1 MMLFLIV
8 TLLPILVF
16 VYRQSEQALSLEVKT
31 HANELL
37 KAIQMTIEEATGTD
51 EIIDMSHI
59 NAYLRSLNMKGINE
73 VSIVNNANKVVASTN
88 QSHVGSV
95 LTGEEKRAATG
106 SESENGGA
114 SLKKEKVIGILSEDE
129 KGAYN
134 FIFPVVARDIRFG
147 YILLN
152 INSEVFSGFLRVR
165 AIKRL
170 EAVLLVFFIGI
181 IIACFLSR
189 HYTRPIKMLAQSAM
203 MVASGNFDQ
212 KVEGKGGDEMG
223 QLFESFNFMVERLRE
238 SRNYEKRLR
247 EAEHLAG
254 LGQLSRNIAH
264 EIRNPLNF
272 MNLSIAHIDEKY
284 RPEDP
289 GRQERFDA
297 LVGGIKLEIQR
308 LNKLVS
314 DYLDYSK
321 PIRLNLQKVE
331 IERLVDEIID
341 LIRARA
347 EKEGISIVKEYHTGN
362 ELEMDK
368 DLIKSCILNI
378 VSNAFQ
384 AMSTSGKKKVLSLKT
399 ETAGDRLILSIA
411 DSGGGVP
418 AANLPKIFDP
428 FFSTKP
434 DGLGLGLSITKR
446 ITEEHGGD
454 IEFRSTEGEGS
465 EVRLLL
471 PMAQKGTE

>member
-1 MMLFLIV
+1 MLFLIV

-16 VYRQSEQALSLEVKT
+16 VYRQSEQALSMEVKT
-31 HANELL
+31 HANELIE
-37 KAIQMTIEEATGTD
+37 AVQMTIEEATGTD
-51 EIIDMSHI
+51 DIIDMSHI
-59 NAYLRSLNMKGINE
+59 NAYLRSLNLKGINE
-73 VSIVNNANKVVASTN
+73 VSIINSANKVVASTN
-88 QSHVGSV
+88 PSHVGSV
-95 LTGEEKRAATG
+95 LTEEEKRAATESG
-106 SESENGGA
+106 SEKGGDPR
-114 SLKKEKVIGILSEDE
+114 KKEKVMGILSEDKE
-129 KGAYN
+129 GAYN
-134 FIFPVVARDIRFG
+134 FILPVVARDIRFG

-181 IIACFLSR
+181 IIAYFLSK

-203 MVASGNFDQ
+203 VVASGNFDR
-212 KVEGKGGDEMG
+212 KVEVKGRDEMG

-272 MNLSIAHIDEKY
+272 MNLSIAHIGEKF
-284 RPEDP
+284 RPEDA

-321 PIRLNLQKVE
+321 PIKLNLQKVE
-331 IERLVDEIID
+331 IERLVDEIIN
-341 LIRARA
+341 LIRVRA
-347 EKEGISIVKEYHTGN
+347 DTEGVSIVKEYHTGN
-362 ELEMDK
+362 VLNLDK

-384 AMSTSGKKKVLSLKT
+384 AMSLSRKEKVLTIKS
-399 ETAGDRLILSIA
+399 ETVEEKLILSIA
-411 DSGGGVP
+411 DSGLGVP
-418 AANLPKIFDP
+418 AANLSKIFDP

-454 IEFRSTEGEGS
+454 IEFRSMEGEGS

-471 PMAQKGTE
+471 PIIQKGLE

>member
-16 VYRQSEQALSLEVKT
+16 VYRQSEQALSREVKT
-31 HANELL
+31 HANELI
-37 KAIQMTIEEATGTD
+37 KAVQMTIEEATGTD
-51 EIIDMSHI
+51 DIIDMSHI
-59 NAYLRSLNMKGINE
+59 NAYLKSLNMKGINT
-73 VSIVNNANKVVASTN
+73 VSIVNNANRIVASTN
-88 QSHVGSV
+88 PSHVGRV
-95 LTGEEKRAATG
+95 LTEEEKRAATEPG
-106 SESENGGA
+106 PENGVT

-134 FIFPVVARDIRFG
+134 FILPVVARDIRFG

-152 INSEVFSGFLRVR
+152 INSEVLSSFLRVR

-181 IIACFLSR
+181 VIAYFLSR

-203 MVASGNFDQ
+203 MIASGNFDQ
-212 KVEGKGGDEMG
+212 KVEVNGRDEMR

-238 SRNYEKRLR
+238 SRNYERRLR

-272 MNLSIAHIDEKY
+272 INLSIAHIDEKF

-289 GRQERFDA
+289 GTQERFDA

-331 IERLVDEIID
+331 IERLLDEIID

-347 EKEGISIVKEYHTGN
+347 ETEGISIVKEYHAGN
-362 ELEMDK
+362 ELELDR
-368 DLIKSCILNI
+368 DLIKSCILNV

-384 AMSTSGKKKVLSLKT
+384 AMSMPGKEKVLTIRT
-399 ETAGDRLILSIA
+399 EMVGEKLILSIA
-411 DSGGGVP
+411 DSGLGVP
-418 AANLPKIFDP
+418 AANLSKIFDP

-471 PMAQKGTE
+471 PITQKGFE

>member
-1 MMLFLIV
+1 MLFLIV
-8 TLLPILVF
+8 TLLSILVF
-16 VYRQSEQALSLEVKT
+16 LYRQSEQAVSMEVKT
-31 HANELL
+31 HANELI
-37 KAIQMTIEEATGTD
+37 KAVQMTIEEATGTD
-51 EIIDMSHI
+51 DIIDMSHI
-59 NAYLRSLNMKGINE
+59 NAYLGSLNMKGINE

-88 QSHVGSV
+88 PSHVGSV
-95 LTGEEKRAATG
+95 LTEEEKRAVTESG
-106 SESENGGA
+106 SENGES

-129 KGAYN
+129 EGAYN
-134 FIFPVVARDIRFG
+134 FILPVVARDIRFG

-152 INSEVFSGFLRVR
+152 INSEVFSSFLRVR
-165 AIKRL
+165 AVKRL

-181 IIACFLSR
+181 IIASFLSR

-203 MVASGNFDQ
+203 VVASGNLDQ
-212 KVEGKGGDEMG
+212 KVEVKGRDEMG

-254 LGQLSRNIAH
+254 LGQFSRNIAH

-272 MNLSIAHIDEKY
+272 INLSIAHIDEKF
-284 RPEDP
+284 RPEDS

-297 LVGGIKLEIQR
+297 LVGGIKIEIQR

-331 IERLVDEIID
+331 IERLVDEIIN

-347 EKEGISIVKEYHTGN
+347 ETEGVSIVNEYHTKK
-362 ELEMDK
+362 ELKLDK

-384 AMSTSGKKKVLSLKT
+384 AMSLSKKEKVLTIKT
-399 ETAGDRLILSIA
+399 EAVGEKLILSIA
-411 DSGGGVP
+411 DSGLGVP
-418 AANLPKIFDP
+418 AANLSKVFDP

-471 PMAQKGTE
+471 PITQKGLE